1 MSKGRQENFL
11 LVYLHCTALQCKFQQ
26 LIHYPNH
33 NIWLFDESYEFIYTH
48 CMERIIT
55 VANQKGG
62 VGKTTTVVNL
72 ASGLASL
79 GKRVAVI
86 DLDSQGAL
94 TISLGFDPY
103 TVRPSTYNILL
114 DDDLKFTDVLRRA
127 RSRVKIAPANAEL
140 IAADYKLFNEA
151 NRTSRLR
158 TSLSMPRDQFDFIL
172 IDTPP
177 NLGLVTVN
185 GLIAA
190 SELLIPVSAN
200 YLSMRG
206 VRSLLD
212 SVWLIRERLNPDL
225 QLLGVV
231 PTMVHPKAS
240 HAKSAI
246 YEMQTVFKQK
256 VFHTYIPYDD
266 AAATAPA
273 MRQST
278 IEFAPN
284 SAVATAYLYLAKE
297 VSNAYSQ

>member
-1 MSKGRQENFL
+1 M
-11 LVYLHCTALQCKFQQ
+11 
-26 LIHYPNH
+26 
-33 NIWLFDESYEFIYTH
+33 D
-48 CMERIIT
+48 RIIT

-72 ASGLASL
+72 AAGLASM
-79 GKRVAVI
+79 GNRVAVI

-114 DDDLKFTDVLRRA
+114 DLNIALKDILHK
-127 RSRVKIAPANAEL
+127 SRPDIFIAPANAEL
-140 IAADYKLFNEA
+140 IAAEYKLYNETD
-151 NRTSRLR
+151 RTSRLR
-158 TSLSMPRDQFDFIL
+158 NAIKNSGEKFDFIL

-177 NLGLVTVN
+177 NLGLITVN
-185 GLIAA
+185 GLVAA
-190 SELLIPVSAN
+190 SELLIPVAAN

-212 SVWLIRERLNPDL
+212 SVWLIREHLNPQL
-225 QLLGVV
+225 KLLGVL
-231 PTMVHPKAS
+231 PTMVQPKAS

-256 VFHTYIPYDD
+256 VFHSIIPYDN

-273 MRQST
+273 LRKT
-278 IEFAPN
+278 IIEYAPA
-284 SAVATAYLYLAKE
+284 SAVATAYLFLAKE
-297 VSNAYSQ
+297 VSNVK